1 MNWKPDYT
9 VTPQRI
15 VCAANKHPNGTNGI
29 IVIGVRHFDAIMLST
44 IELRQQVQ
52 RHEQWGTSEEGFVDQ
67 FGDFVDRKT
76 AWIIACKANQIFRL
90 VGGQTKDDLG
100 KYGIDLYSEN
110 LY

>member
-1 MNWKPDYT
+1 M
-9 VTPQRI
+9 
-15 VCAANKHPNGTNGI
+15 
-29 IVIGVRHFDAIMLST
+29 
-44 IELRQQVQ
+44 
-52 RHEQWGTSEEGFVDQ
+52 GTSEEGFIDQ

-76 AWIIACKANQIFRL
+76 AWVIACKANQIFRL